1 MQKNKQ
7 LILFTY
13 DYPFGKSEKTFLE
26 YELNQLSNDFDK
38 IEIINQKNFKEK
50 ISFNF
55 PNFKNIKFNDNF
67 AKKIT
72 FNSLALTFFSKVIFE
87 KIFWK
92 QIFLIVF
99 KKNFLRKLKMCINE
113 MTLSFIL
120 ENFICR
126 EKSANDKIIFYSF
139 WSNFTLITF
148 SRIRKIFK
156 NSKFISRTL
165 GSDLNGYI
173 KDDNFV
179 PYKNTKFLSLDKIF
193 LLGEYQKKN
202 LQNLDLNNKIEICPL
217 GVYEQKIN
225 YKDQLIINEP
235 ITFISCG
242 NLIEIKNNLLMID
255 FISEFNKITERKI
268 KFILIG
274 DGNLKKKI
282 IYNLNK
288 NPKITYQHYDRVDNF
303 VDFLKKNQV
312 HFFLNFSSQEGMP
325 FTIMEAMSCGIPA
338 IASNIK
344 PNEYLVENKG
354 YILNLENYVNSSK
367 ILFKE
372 IDKDLKN
379 INNYHNKSLK
389 SYEFIKN
396 NLINVNCYSK
406 FKKILYNII
415 N

>member
-72 FNSLALTFFSKVIFE
+72 LNSLALTFFSKVIFE

-274 DGNLKKKI
+274 DGNLKKK
-282 IYNLNK
+282 N
-288 NPKITYQHYDRVDNF
+288 
-303 VDFLKKNQV
+303 
-312 HFFLNFSSQEGMP
+312 
-325 FTIMEAMSCGIPA
+325 
-338 IASNIK
+338 
-344 PNEYLVENKG
+344 YL
-354 YILNLENYVNSSK
+354 
-367 ILFKE
+367 
-372 IDKDLKN
+372 
-379 INNYHNKSLK
+379 
-389 SYEFIKN
+389 
-396 NLINVNCYSK
+396 
-406 FKKILYNII
+406 
-415 N
+415 